1 MVEAQI
7 NGISKLCIVDTGA
20 SISLVSKN
28 EWQLKGN
35 NASLTPSDIVAEA
48 ANNSPIGILGKTA
61 LDVKDDPGHISCH
74 EFYVASDMISEII
87 LGLDWLMSNKVN
99 VDLSRMVLTF
109 PDLSTKPLSVFD
121 STVLEPLAVV
131 LDEDIEVPAKHEIFQ
146 TARIRNPTIS
156 ESILEP
162 NMKLS
167 GKGVLVARVVVQ
179 PKEQRVPIQII
190 NPGTEPVKLY
200 KGMEVG
206 YLQQVDDVEMS
217 DPILIPKDSPNDINF
232 QLDHLQPE
240 QKTRME
246 HLLNS
251 HNMFATNSGE
261 LGLTS
266 VSEHKIETQDAV
278 PIKQLPRRLPNALR
292 PVVEEQV
299 SEMLENQVIKP
310 SNSPW
315 ASSIVLVR
323 KKDGDWRFCIDF
335 RKLNEVTVKDAFPL
349 PPSC

>member
-1 MVEAQI
+1 MVVAQI
-7 NGISKLCIVDTGA
+7 NGKFKLCIVDTGA
-20 SISLVSKN
+20 SISLVTKN
-28 EWQLKGN
+28 EWQLLKEN

-61 LDVKDDPGHISCH
+61 LDVKVDPGHISCH
-74 EFYVASDMISEII
+74 ELYVASDTISEII

-99 VDLSRMVLTF
+99 VGLSGMVLTF

-121 STVLEPLAVV
+121 STVSEPLAVV
-131 LDEDIEVPAKHEIFQ
+131 LDEDIEVPAKHEIVQ

-200 KGMEVG
+200 KEMKVG
-206 YLQQVDDVEMS
+206 HLQQVDDVEMS
-217 DPILIPKDSPNDINF
+217 DPILIPKDSSNDVNF

-251 HNMFATNSGE
+251 HNDMFATNSGE

-278 PIKQLPRRLPNALR
+278 PIKQLPRRLTNALR

-315 ASSIVLVR
+315 ASPIILVR
-323 KKDGDWRFCIDF
+323 KKDGDWR
-335 RKLNEVTVKDAFPL
+335 K
-349 PPSC
+349 